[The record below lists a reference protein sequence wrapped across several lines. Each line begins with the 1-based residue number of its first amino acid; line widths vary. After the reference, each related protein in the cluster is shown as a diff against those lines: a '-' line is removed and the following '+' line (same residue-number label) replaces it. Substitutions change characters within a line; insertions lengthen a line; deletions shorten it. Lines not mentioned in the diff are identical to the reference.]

1 MPRKS
6 RSRSTAGG
14 GRSAAAGPAA
24 RTVSVAARPRRLG
37 PTAGIC
43 LLLVLLVAV
52 AYAPAV
58 RCDFVNYDDPAYV
71 SENRVLAGGFSWHG
85 VAWAFTTLT
94 GANWH
99 PVTWLSHMLDC
110 QLFGLDPGWHHAVS
124 VALHAA
130 SAVLLFLA
138 CWRMT
143 RARWPSAMLAA
154 LFALHPLHVESVA
167 WLSERKDVL
176 STFFFMLTL
185 LAYSFYVQRPS
196 VARYGL
202 VALSTALGLMSKPM
216 LVTLPLVLLLLD
228 YWPLGRF
235 SAVGGSPAEGGRS
248 AAWGKRALWLGL
260 EKLPLLALAAA
271 SATITLIAQSRMG
284 ATKMLGGELTLA
296 VRLGNAIVAYAAY
309 LGMALWPARLAVFY
323 PYIPDRPAWQIAA
336 SAVLILVLTA
346 AAIGPG
352 TRWMRR
358 RPYLAVGWFWY
369 LATLVPVLGLV
380 QVGAQSMADRYTYIP
395 LIGVFLAAVWG
406 VADVAARCRAHACV
420 GIPSST
426 DCEAASGTRSRTVLT
441 AAAVAILLGCLLL
454 TNRQVRYW
462 TDSEALFRRA
472 LAVTPDNPVA
482 HEGLGDALLR
492 QGRDAEAEVEFR
504 RVLRLDA
511 EHYLQT
517 PCELAKALNNQGR
530 PEEAV
535 ACLREVVR
543 AHPENAR
550 AQNDLAML
558 LARRGQVGEAIA
570 LLREA
575 LRLEPDRPEGM
586 HNLAWILATCPDR
599 RFRDGPEAVELA
611 RRACDLCD
619 RQNPQ
624 YLRTLADAYVES
636 GELAQAEQE
645 LQAALG
651 LKPQD
656 ADTHWQLGK
665 VLEMLDRPLEAA
677 QHFQAAQ
684 RLKAK

>member
-1 MPRKS
+1 
-6 RSRSTAGG
+6 
-14 GRSAAAGPAA
+14 
-24 RTVSVAARPRRLG
+24 
-37 PTAGIC
+37 
-43 LLLVLLVAV
+43 VAV

-71 SENRVLAGGFSWHG
+71 AENRVLAGGFSWHG

-110 QLFGLDPGWHHAVS
+110 QLFGLKPGWHHAVN

-130 SAVLLFLA
+130 NAVLLFLA

-185 LAYSFYVQRPS
+185 LAYPFYVERPS
-196 VARYGL
+196 LARYGL
-202 VALSTALGLMSKPM
+202 VALPAALGLMSKPM
-216 LVTLPLVLLLLD
+216 LVTLPLVLVMLD

-235 SAVGGSPAEGGRS
+235 SAAGSPAGGGRS

-271 SATITLIAQSRMG
+271 SSAITLTAQSRMG
-284 ATKMLGGELTLA
+284 ATTMLGGELTLA

-309 LGMALWPARLAVFY
+309 LGMTLWPARLAVFY

-336 SAVLILVLTA
+336 SAVLILVITA

-352 TRWMRR
+352 TLWARR
-358 RPYLAVGWFWY
+358 RPYLTVGWLWY

-406 VADVAARCRAHACV
+406 VADACGFAWRPAHACA
-420 GIPSST
+420 GRPSGM
-426 DCEAASGTRSRTVLT
+426 DCEAASGPCSRTVLT

-462 TDSEALFRRA
+462 TNSESLFQHA
-472 LAVTPDNPVA
+472 LAVTRDNPVA
-482 HEGLGDALLR
+482 REGLGDALLH
-492 QGRDAEAEVEFR
+492 QGRNAEAEVEFR
-504 RVLRLDA
+504 RVLRLDS

-530 PEEAV
+530 SEEAV

-558 LARRGQVGEAIA
+558 LARRGQVAEAVA

-586 HNLAWILATCPDR
+586 RNLAWILATCPDR
-599 RFRDGPEAVELA
+599 RMRNGPKAVELA
-611 RRACDLCD
+611 RRACELTD
-619 RQNPQ
+619 RQDPV
-624 YLRTLADAYVES
+624 YLRTLAEAYVET

-656 ADTHWQLGK
+656 ADTHWQLGQ